1 MSTADHVTCC
11 CTDTLAEVARLTAER
26 DRARAL
32 AIRLEAE
39 AAQPY
44 LPASLCEGWNVRDL
58 ADELLTLQPVDPARC
73 NPRRKAHPVMGG
85 RELECGECWRVRVV
99 ERLEQWRRSVEDQ
112 EGAESAPSRA
122 ADGLEGLD
130 WHLCDM
136 TDQCASSPTAAAEA
150 RDIVR
155 SGLRDVL
162 DWLGEG
168 DSPGPDAEMAGGDD
182 DAEWTESLDE
192 LRAERDRFLD
202 LAEQAGWTIRK
213 FLEQRDEARA
223 AAKKLRDALD
233 RERAKV
239 ERVREIA
246 EGWRYK
252 GEFGWGS
259 WQIGEGPDPDGY
271 VLDHAAGKIRAAL
284 SADQPD
290 DDAEW
295 DAREAIVRARGGR

>member
-11 CTDTLAEVARLTAER
+11 CADTLAEVARLTAER

-73 NPRRKAHPVMGG
+73 NPRRKAHPVIGG

-99 ERLEQWRRSVEDQ
+99 ERLEQLRRSIEGQ

-130 WHLCDM
+130 WHSR
-136 TDQCASSPTAAAEA
+136 TPATGEA
-150 RDIVR
+150 RK
-155 SGLRDVL
+155 SA
-162 DWLGEG
+162 E
-168 DSPGPDAEMAGGDD
+168 SDAG
-182 DAEWTESLDE
+182 
-192 LRAERDRFLD
+192 
-202 LAEQAGWTIRK
+202 
-213 FLEQRDEARA
+213 
-223 AAKKLRDALD
+223 
-233 RERAKV
+233 
-239 ERVREIA
+239 
-246 EGWRYK
+246 
-252 GEFGWGS
+252 
-259 WQIGEGPDPDGY
+259 
-271 VLDHAAGKIRAAL
+271 L
-284 SADQPD
+284 SADSAPDPTPIIEWLASVGLDASLIPVDGARIVGRTPIGGCLLRVQCFEVASDGKRVILADGSGFARTAPRYFEVTTLPPEPWLTEWSAPPADAD

-295 DAREAIVRARGGR
+295 DAREAIERARGGR